1 MAAARSPFLFA
12 VTLLD
17 SKTTKSGKEVMYG
30 RDAIL
35 NAQKIQRGNNIG
47 KETMHGS
54 SRIPFLP
61 LAPFC
66 SFLPFSPLAPFLP
79 LAPAYKTSTLGA
91 QSSRSEGAILISVQL
106 FTALALQSDRDY
118 NR

>member
-1 MAAARSPFLFA
+1 
-12 VTLLD
+12 
-17 SKTTKSGKEVMYG
+17 MYG

-54 SRIPFLP
+54 SRIPFSPFLP
-61 LAPFC
+61 LAPF
-66 SFLPFSPLAPFLP
+66 LPFSP